1 MQKILTNDQIDQL
14 ILQNN
19 QKHQNHLETEKFIN
33 ELMNIDIEIN
43 SNIVKNKSVVNFSEL
58 TDNIFNSTDIGI
70 ITYISNLF

>member
-43 SNIVKNKSVVNFSEL
+43 SNIVKNKSVVNLSEL

>member
-19 QKHQNHLETEKFIN
+19 QKHQNHLETEKFIY
-33 ELMNIDIEIN
+33 ELINIDIEIN